1 VDRESSGPLWSRA
14 QTTYPRHAAGWRGEV
29 LRCHAGDDCDLGRVR
44 RPVLHG
50 VECGFQIMP
59 NLVNNISEKVR
70 IMESEENGDINST
83 EQSFASADEAILK
96 AISNGLEGL
105 CESESQWT
113 PVARLK
119 WELDGNKGQAK
130 VAFQSVKPGKGG
142 SEYRQ
147 FNLQIGNN
155 NYHAYVLKCAKVAKD
170 ANVINLALRLKKDS
184 TAFSTSANIK
194 CLDVPGYE
202 DGQVD
207 LENEARISV
216 YGTPDVSFVAKA
228 WFSDIEAMKEMPKTS
243 SIKKPKKKK
252 GELEVE
258 EAFKPYWPSF
268 LKDENEWVMHVPN
281 LPDNEEKEKEK
292 EKEWVNF
299 CVVLAA
305 RKVILKEAYEKD
317 NKNLPYYEEFRPKR
331 PVDLKTHAVE
341 KYLKDAGIY
350 IPWQIIETAC
360 ASLNAKKHV
369 IFTGP
374 PGCGKTTLAKVL
386 AQCAEINDPMIV
398 TASPSWSTDE
408 VIGRYMPDQSGQGIK
423 FAEGFFLRAI
433 DEDKWLVI
441 DELNRADI
449 DSCFGELF
457 TVLSGQPAILP
468 FEKPGQDDED
478 NATSEPHPIVILPEG
493 SKAGSLYK
501 QYAKYAV
508 QSKFR
513 MIGTMND
520 ADASRLNQLSYAF
533 QRRFN
538 IIRVEAPS
546 AEDTAALILKRKEVR
561 IQEMNE
567 SGRSIYQNLQT
578 YVNGDSADLLK
589 LLFAYGNNDLIQQRV
604 VGIAQ
609 ALDVVDFMV
618 EGLSSQKSTRG
629 PKLILEGHEV
639 DPRKAVVYS
648 YIALGVAMSVF
659 PQLMALAAPS
669 DQEKLK
675 DVIQHI
681 ISSFEKFK
689 FHRIQGSGENAYEYK
704 IVEENRYI
712 ADYLKEELWR
722 LFRYTQLQPEAFN
735 LIKPEPANG

>member
-1 VDRESSGPLWSRA
+1 MNPD
-14 QTTYPRHAAGWRGEV
+14 EV
-29 LRCHAGDDCDLGRVR
+29 V
-44 RPVLHG
+44 
-50 VECGFQIMP
+50 
-59 NLVNNISEKVR
+59 
-70 IMESEENGDINST
+70 
-83 EQSFASADEAILK
+83 LK

-105 CESESQWT
+105 YEPNSDWT
-113 PVARLK
+113 IVATLK
-119 WELDGNKGQAK
+119 WELAQKNGKAD
-130 VAFQSVKPGKGG
+130 VSFQSVAPGRGG
-142 SEYRQ
+142 AEYRQ
-147 FNLQIGNN
+147 FNLKIENN
-155 NYHAYVLKCAKVAKD
+155 VYHAYVQKCAKDAKD
-170 ANVINLALRLKKDS
+170 ANVINLALRLTKDS
-184 TAFSTSANIK
+184 TMVSTSANIK
-194 CLDVPGYE
+194 CLDISGYE
-202 DGQVD
+202 DGQVE
-207 LENEARISV
+207 LEKETRISV
-216 YGTPDVSFVAKA
+216 YATPDVSFVAKA
-228 WFSDIEAMKEMPKTS
+228 WFSDIETMKEMEKTS
-243 SIKKPKKKK
+243 SIKKTEK
-252 GELEVE
+252 GGIRRKEVKGVVKVV

-268 LKDENEWVMHVPN
+268 SKDESKWVMRVPN
-281 LPDNEEKEKEK
+281 LPNNNNEKE

-305 RKVILKEAYEKD
+305 RKVILKEVYEED
-317 NKNLPYYEEFRPKR
+317 NNNLPYYEEFRPKR
-331 PVDLKTHAVE
+331 PVDLETQAVE
-341 KYLKDAGIY
+341 GSLRKAKIF

-386 AQCAEINDPMIV
+386 AQCAEITDPMIV

-408 VIGRYMPDQSGQGIK
+408 VIGRYMPNQSGQGIK
-423 FAEGFFLRAI
+423 FSEGFFLRAI
-433 DEDKWLVI
+433 NEDKWLII

-478 NATSEPHPIVILPEG
+478 NATSESHPIVILPEG
-493 SKAGSLYK
+493 YNTGQLYK
-501 QYAKYAV
+501 QYAKYTV

-546 AEDTAALILKRKEVR
+546 IDNTQALINDYTDSKIV
-561 IQEMNE
+561 EMKS
-567 SGRSIYQNLQT
+567 SGRAIYENLRT
-578 YVNGDSADLLK
+578 YLLPYSTDLLK
-589 LLFAYGNNDLIQQRV
+589 KLFACKINDLIQQRV

-609 ALDVVDFMV
+609 ALDVIDFMV
-618 EGLSSQKSTRG
+618 EGLSSQTG
-629 PKLILEGHEV
+629 PQLSGLVGQNV
-639 DPRKAVVYS
+639 ADLRRAVIYS
-648 YIALGVAMSVF
+648 YVALGVAMSVF

-681 ISSFEKFK
+681 IDSFGKFK
-689 FHRIQGSGENAYEYK
+689 FHRIQGDEGNAYK

-712 ADYLKEELWR
+712 ADYLKEELLR
-722 LFRYTQLQPEAFN
+722 LFRHTQLQPEVFD
-735 LIKPEPANG
+735 LINPKPANG